1 MNYKNY
7 NDYELIYMVRENDDA
22 SYGVLFQ
29 KYKPLIHQIAYKYYK
44 DFSHYGF
51 DLDDFIQEA
60 YVAFQGAI
68 NIFDEGKD
76 ILFYTFATMCMER
89 KLLTFCSRITYD
101 KKNISNTY
109 FVPIEDVSIFDH
121 NLLENE
127 VYQQDLIRKILNT
140 VYEFDFS
147 FICVFELR
155 FNNFTYPEIER
166 ILDIPSRKA
175 NFMYQRVVKAI
186 KRKLLDCL

>member
-7 NDYELIYMVRENDDA
+7 NDYELIYMVRENDES

-44 DFSHYGF
+44 DYSHYGY

-60 YVAFQGAI
+60 YVAFQGSI
-68 NIFDEGKD
+68 KIFDEKKD

-89 KLLTFCSRITYD
+89 KLLTFCRRITYD

-109 FVPIEDVSIFDH
+109 YVPLEDVSLFDSH
-121 NLLENE
+121 LMEDE
-127 VYQQDLIRKILNT
+127 VFQQDLIHKVLDT
-140 VYEFDFS
+140 VYEFDFP

-155 FNNFTYPEIER
+155 FNNFTYPEIEK
-166 ILDIPSRKA
+166 LLGIPSRKA
-175 NFMYQRVVKAI
+175 NFMYQRVIRSI